1 MAHLLYFL
9 NPQIDI
15 GPLRLLGVS
24 SIYALIA
31 GILFGTA
38 MWLIHRARRRLLRG
52 SGGDTKPQPRA
63 LGFVSAAAM
72 AAAVVYWGHVLL
84 LRVYLPRGAVR
95 ILSKAS
101 TIVAGAAVALLLFWL
116 IRRLMPGT
124 PRRFLSLAAWVLV
137 IASIVLLHIRHE
149 QYRSDAHPVTPVV
162 FTEKSTRPVIV
173 VSVPGLPF
181 DWILQLIGEDQVPFL
196 SRARD
201 ESFLARVEPFPTTS
215 PKSLWASLATGKLPH
230 AHGVTGRFSYRT
242 LLNANEEEA
251 FRLVPYWVGFKA
263 WGLIPPVRRIS
274 AQLPSGDVLPLWSD
288 FERHRVPAAVI
299 NWPEAE
305 RGSASYV
312 APEADIKR
320 EARRRNLSHDAAAV
334 AMAGGA
340 LKNRS
345 LTVVSLNDLADLQS
359 RWRLRGNRL
368 PARTT
373 PEGEAVR
380 AWAEKLDELLKAI
393 EDAVP
398 EATLIVVSSSGVNAP
413 VLPATPLLLIQ
424 GWINQEEPGSA
435 DGFLLVRGPNALHRE
450 HPSVLAVT
458 DIVPT
463 TLFTAGLPVG
473 RDMDGRVVAEAFSES
488 FVQQN
493 PIAMVPSYETGKR

>member
-24 SIYALIA
+24 AIYGMIA

-38 MWLIHRARRRLLRG
+38 LWLIHRARARLI
-52 SGGDTKPQPRA
+52 GGTHVDATQQPRA
-63 LGFVSAAAM
+63 LGFVSAGAM

-162 FTEKSTRPVIV
+162 FPEKVTRPVIV

-181 DWILQLIGEDQVPFL
+181 DWVLQLIGEDQMPFL

-242 LLNANEEEA
+242 LLNRNEGEA

-263 WGLIPPVRRIS
+263 WGLIPPVERIS

-288 FERHRVPAAVI
+288 FERHKVPAAVI
-299 NWPEAE
+299 NWPEADS
-305 RGSASYV
+305 GSASYV
-312 APEADIKR
+312 APEAEVER
-320 EARRRNLSHDAAAV
+320 EARRLNLSDDAAAA
-334 AMAGGA
+334 AMARSA
-340 LKNRS
+340 LINGP

-359 RWRLRGNRL
+359 RLRLRGNRL
-368 PARTT
+368 PAPTT
-373 PEGEAVR
+373 TGGEAVR
-380 AWAEKLDELLKAI
+380 AWAERLDELLKAI
-393 EDAVP
+393 GDAAP

-413 VLPATPLLLIQ
+413 VLPATPLLLVQ
-424 GWINQEEPGSA
+424 GWINREEPGSA
-435 DGFLLVRGPNALHRE
+435 DGFLLVRGPHAMHRE
-450 HPSVLAVT
+450 HPAVLAVT

-463 TLFTAGLPVG
+463 TLFAAGLPVG
-473 RDMDGRVVAEAFSES
+473 RDMDGRVVAEAFNES
-488 FVQQN
+488 FAQQN
-493 PIAMVPSYETGKR
+493 PIAMVPSYEAGPR